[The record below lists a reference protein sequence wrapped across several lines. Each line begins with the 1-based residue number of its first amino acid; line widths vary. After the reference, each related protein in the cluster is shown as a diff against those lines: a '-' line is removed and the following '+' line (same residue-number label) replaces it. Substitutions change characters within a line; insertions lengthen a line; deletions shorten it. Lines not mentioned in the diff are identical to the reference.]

1 MLNKT
6 HKGVE
11 KELCIKCAIEEGEE
25 EDKERKRKEEEK
37 KEEEKRRIVAVYR
50 EGGHAGA
57 IMPAIRM
64 IYLVRKYH
72 ITSLAAD

>member
-1 MLNKT
+1 MR
-6 HKGVE
+6 
-11 KELCIKCAIEEGEE
+11 EE
-25 EDKERKRKEEEK
+25 EKKKEEK
-37 KEEEKRRIVAVYR
+37 KEEEEKRWIVAVYR

-57 IMPAIRM
+57 IMLAIRM